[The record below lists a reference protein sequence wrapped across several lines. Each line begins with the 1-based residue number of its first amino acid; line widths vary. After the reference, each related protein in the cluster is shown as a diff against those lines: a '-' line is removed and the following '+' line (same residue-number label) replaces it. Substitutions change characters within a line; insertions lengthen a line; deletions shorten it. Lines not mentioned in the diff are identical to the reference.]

1 MHEMKIVE
9 GVFQSPT
16 KPVALVASRFNALVV
31 ERLVEGARDAL
42 LRHGVSE
49 DNIHVVWVPGALEIG
64 PAARRIVDSCK
75 YGAVVALGCVIRG
88 ETAHFEQVVS
98 ASTRMLG
105 DLAYTANIPVMNAV
119 LTTEDL
125 DQAQQRSGAKA
136 GNKGFEAAMGALE
149 MADLFRKLDGK

>member
-88 ETAHFEQVVS
+88 D
-98 ASTRMLG
+98 TRHYEHVADRCAEGLMRAQLDTG
-105 DLAYTANIPVMNAV
+105 VPVLNGVLAVERI
-119 LTTEDL
+119 ED
-125 DQAQQRSGAKA
+125 AEARAGGSH
-136 GNKGFEAAMGALE
+136 GNKGEEAALAAIE
-149 MADLFRKLDGK
+149 MAHLMAQFS